1 MQLRVFS
8 RQYNYIA
15 KSSSS
20 GGLLAIHSLCTGAI
34 PPDKS
39 GLSGGLLAMHSHC
52 TGDFL
57 LQILVLPKVN
67 LVFSYSPT
75 LNHCHHIVR
84 LGMNEPSHGNNLHPI
99 NPPAVS
105 VSQVSHSYQTRES
118 PLVHPSAPGVVL
130 AHWICSLQ
138 EQSEAE
144 GT

>member
-20 GGLLAIHSLCTGAI
+20 GGLLAIHSLYWRNST
-34 PPDKS
+34 DKS
-39 GLSGGLLAMHSHC
+39 GSSRGLLAMHSHC

-75 LNHCHHIVR
+75 LNHCHRIVR

-118 PLVHPSAPGVVL
+118 PLVHPSAPGIVL

-138 EQSEAE
+138 EQNEAE